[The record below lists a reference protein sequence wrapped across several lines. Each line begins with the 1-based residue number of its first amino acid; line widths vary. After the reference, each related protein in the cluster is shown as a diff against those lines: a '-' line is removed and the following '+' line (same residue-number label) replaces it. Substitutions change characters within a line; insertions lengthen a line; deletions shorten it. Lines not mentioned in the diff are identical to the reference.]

1 MDWYFYAIRRMNYF
15 EAMRLLDKV
24 KEGVPYPV
32 RLITEA
38 LILTGDLD
46 D

>member
-1 MDWYFYAIRRMNYF
+1 MNYF

-24 KEGVPYPV
+24 KEGVPFPIH
-32 RLITEA
+32 LINQA
-38 LILTGDLD
+38 LELTGDLD